1 MAAIGP
7 SRRVPNRPFGSETD
21 ESVPVHSSELE
32 IPMHTPTIAAPR
44 RARLAAAALACT
56 ALIAGAGLTGAPSA
70 AAHSRVPVSFG
81 HHHRNVKN
89 FQDSNW
95 GGYVATGS
103 FGSISGSW
111 TEPQVTCNTSNDLYA
126 PWVGID
132 GYGSESVEQTGVQTD
147 CSSGSPVYSAWY
159 EMYPAQPVYWNDPVS
174 AGDSFTGSVVDN
186 GGGDYTVT
194 LTDDTAG
201 WTESTQQQ
209 YNGQDASAEAV
220 IESPTSSYPSFSEQ
234 DFSNVTVDGQPLDAT
249 NPQALTSGGYGP
261 TALSNGSFAMVPGA
275 GFKAHKK

>member
-1 MAAIGP
+1 
-7 SRRVPNRPFGSETD
+7 
-21 ESVPVHSSELE
+21 
-32 IPMHTPTIAAPR
+32 MHTSLAPHLRGLR
-44 RARLAAAALACT
+44 RTRLAAIAVACGALVVGSGAATPA
-56 ALIAGAGLTGAPSA
+56 A
-70 AAHSRVPVSFG
+70 AAHHSPISFG
-81 HHHRNVKN
+81 HHRNVKN

-95 GGYVATGS
+95 GGYVATGN
-103 FGSISGSW
+103 FTSISGSW

-174 AGDSFTGSVVDN
+174 AGDSFTGSVADS
-186 GGGDYTVT
+186 GGGNYTIT
-194 LTDDTAG
+194 LTDNTAG
-201 WTESTQQQ
+201 WTETTQQQ

-220 IESPTSSYPSFSEQ
+220 IESPTSSYPSFSQQ
-234 DFSNVTVDGQPLDAT
+234 DFSNVTVDGQVFDST

-261 TALSNGSFAMVPGA
+261 TALSNGSFSMEPGA
-275 GFKAHKK
+275 GFKARK

>member
-1 MAAIGP
+1 
-7 SRRVPNRPFGSETD
+7 
-21 ESVPVHSSELE
+21 
-32 IPMHTPTIAAPR
+32 
-44 RARLAAAALACT
+44 
-56 ALIAGAGLTGAPSA
+56 
-70 AAHSRVPVSFG
+70 
-81 HHHRNVKN
+81 
-89 FQDSNW
+89 
-95 GGYVATGS
+95 
-103 FGSISGSW
+103 
-111 TEPQVTCNTSNDLYA
+111 
-126 PWVGID
+126 
-132 GYGSESVEQTGVQTD
+132 VEQTGVQTD